1 MRKAAFGFVFIT
13 VLLDMLAVGI
23 IVPVLPQ
30 LVLGFM
36 HGNTVAASQIFGWF
50 GTIFALMQFVAAP
63 ILGALSDRYG
73 RRKVILASNAG
84 MALDFAIM
92 AASPTVGWLFIGRM
106 ISGVTAASVPT
117 AYAYIADVTPAEKRA
132 GHFAVLNGAFG
143 LGFIIGPAVGGILGA
158 VDPRLPFWV
167 AAGLST
173 VNFLYGFFV
182 LPESLAHDK
191 RAERF
196 AWARANPVGTL
207 RLLRSHP
214 MLLGLAAV
222 MFTAYLAHESFNTY
236 VLYGDYRY
244 AWDTRTVGITLAIVG
259 VCSVIVQVGLVQR
272 IVAAFGERRALIAGL
287 LFGTLGFAGFGLA
300 PTGLV
305 FCLAIPL
312 INLWGLATPSA
323 QGLMSPLVAP
333 SEQGQLQGALTSVR
347 GIAMLIGPV
356 IFASTFSAAIGP
368 LRGWNVP
375 GAAFLLAGLILV
387 AGAVLAWRVAPAT
400 RAQPLTPEQLS
411 VIEAVEFSAVE

>member
-13 VLLDMLAVGI
+13 VLLDMLAIGI
-23 IVPVLPQ
+23 IAPVLPQ

-36 HGNTVAASQIFGWF
+36 RGNTQSATQIFGWF

-63 ILGALSDRYG
+63 ILGVLSDKFG

-92 AASPTVGWLFIGRM
+92 AVSPTVGWLFIGRM

-132 GHFAVLNGAFG
+132 GSFAVLNGAFG
-143 LGFIIGPAVGGILGA
+143 LGFIIGPAVGGVLGA

-167 AAGLST
+167 AAALST
-173 VNFLYGFFV
+173 LNFLYGFFV
-182 LPESLAHDK
+182 LPESLATDK
-191 RAERF
+191 RAQRF
-196 AWARANPVGTL
+196 AWARANPVGSL
-207 RLLRSHP
+207 KLLRSHP
-214 MLLGLAAV
+214 VLLGLAAV

-236 VLYGDYRY
+236 VLYGNYRY
-244 AWDTRTVGITLAIVG
+244 AWDTRAIGITLAIVG
-259 VCSVIVQVGLVQR
+259 VCSVIVQVGLVRQV
-272 IVAAFGERRALIAGL
+272 VAAIGERRALIVGL
-287 LFGTLGFAGFGLA
+287 LFGTLGFAAFGLA
-300 PTGLV
+300 PTGLL

-323 QGLMSPLVAP
+323 QGLMSPLV
-333 SEQGQLQGALTSVR
+333 SQSQQGQLQGALTSVR
-347 GIAMLIGPV
+347 GIAMLLGPV

-368 LRGWNVP
+368 LRAWNVP
-375 GAAFLLAGLILV
+375 GAAFLLAGIILA

-400 RAQPLTPEQLS
+400 RPEPLSAEALS
-411 VIEAVEFSAVE
+411 MIEAVEFSAVE